1 MFLLLCFCLYDHFP
15 AISPWCKRWGRSCEL
30 HLQGHVQ
37 PLDPGSSSAQTP
49 HGHSN
54 NAPRRLLHL
63 CTPAVHLC
71 QCGAYGQEGGG
82 EIGKH
87 REVRHY
93 CPSLI
98 IPRDLPWITW
108 SNYIMK
114 YVQVMWQHTW
124 LSLCSLFCGH
134 CSVGPSRSDPLPMD
148 PRSHPPSLSDMSMAP
163 WMSRQL
169 GHPSQSTQWS
179 TSILELEQTNER
191 PHVKWVALVI
201 LNMWSVFH
209 LQLDTHQDDWI
220 WGAETRFHWK
230 QALREHVHINF

>member
-54 NAPRRLLHL
+54 NVPRRLLHL

-114 YVQVMWQHTW
+114 YVQVCGSIPGS
-124 LSLCSLFCGH
+124 LYVLCSVDIAQLAQAEAI
-134 CSVGPSRSDPLPMD
+134 PSRWIHVAIHRHYRTCRWHLECLANLDIHLKV
-148 PRSHPPSLSDMSMAP
+148 RNGAP
-163 WMSRQL
+163 VF
-169 GHPSQSTQWS
+169 WS
-179 TSILELEQTNER
+179 WSKPTSGYTSNGL
-191 PHVKWVALVI
+191 
-201 LNMWSVFH
+201 
-209 LQLDTHQDDWI
+209 
-220 WGAETRFHWK
+220 HW
-230 QALREHVHINF
+230 LF